1 MSAQKESKGRET
13 KPTSV
18 GSHTEMKMP
27 RSDREYS
34 LAICDCE
41 TDMAT
46 FNSLMFE
53 RKTLAE
59 DASDTSREA
68 RRKNK

>member
-1 MSAQKESKGRET
+1 
-13 KPTSV
+13 
-18 GSHTEMKMP
+18 MKMP